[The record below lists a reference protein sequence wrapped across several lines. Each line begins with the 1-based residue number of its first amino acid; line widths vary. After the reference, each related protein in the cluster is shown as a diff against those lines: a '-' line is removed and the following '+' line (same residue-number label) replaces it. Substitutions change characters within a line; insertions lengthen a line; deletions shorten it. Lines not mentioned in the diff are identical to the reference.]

1 MSALYLSLTTRWTKF
16 PHWLLKGRN
25 TLPTAAG
32 AIGMGCI
39 GFPIHPVW
47 EVTSACN
54 LRCKQCHAE
63 AGNRGAEELSTDE
76 GKKLL
81 DEMAEIPEFRMLAL
95 SGGEPL
101 VRPDI
106 FELVDYA
113 RSLGFE
119 ISIATN
125 GTLLTRDV
133 AKRFKRMGVV
143 NIAVGLNAND
153 KAVHEEITQIPG
165 SFEKTMQAVYNTLDQ
180 GVNLQ
185 INTTVMKEN
194 RTSIPALLDFAS
206 DVGAEIVL
214 LYELV
219 PTGRGEVDMELSI
232 RESQALIEL
241 IADKQRT
248 NKAIIEPTCFPQYW
262 AHLVGNNGKM
272 LRGIRLAEK
281 FFKGCVAGSGLCYIK
296 PDGEV
301 WPCPFVPISGG
312 NVRQM
317 TLPQI
322 WYDSDLFNSLRNRD
336 NLKGKCG
343 SCTYRGVCG
352 GCRGRAYAHL
362 GDYLEEDPFCFLNRV
377 HSTTTAVP

>member
-1 MSALYLSLTTRWTKF
+1 
-16 PHWLLKGRN
+16 
-25 TLPTAAG
+25 
-32 AIGMGCI
+32 MGCI

-47 EVTSACN
+47 EITSACN

-63 AGNRGAEELSTDE
+63 AGKKIPDELSTDE

-81 DEMAEIPEFRMLAL
+81 NEMAEIPEFRMLAL
-95 SGGEPL
+95 AGGEPL

-106 FELVDYA
+106 FELTDYA

-125 GTLLTRDV
+125 GTLLTRAA
-133 AKRFKRMGVV
+133 AKRFKRMGVA
-143 NIAVGLNAND
+143 NIAIGLNAID
-153 KAVHEEITQIPG
+153 KEVHEEITQVPG
-165 SFEKTMQAVYNTLDQ
+165 SFEKTMQGIHNTLEQ
-180 GVNLQ
+180 GMNLQ

-194 RTSIPALLDFAS
+194 RTSIPELLDFAS

-214 LYELV
+214 LYQLV
-219 PTGRGEVDMELSI
+219 PTGRGEVDMELSTG
-232 RESQALIEL
+232 ESKALIEL

-248 NKAIIEPTCFPQYW
+248 NRAIIEPTCWPQYW
-262 AHLVGNNGKM
+262 AYLVENNGKKP
-272 LRGIRLAEK
+272 RGIRLAEK

-296 PDGEV
+296 ADGEV

-317 TLPQI
+317 PLPQI
-322 WYDSDLFNSLRNRD
+322 WYDSELFNSLRNRD

-343 SCTYRGVCG
+343 SCAYKGVCG

-377 HSTTTAVP
+377 QSTTTAVP